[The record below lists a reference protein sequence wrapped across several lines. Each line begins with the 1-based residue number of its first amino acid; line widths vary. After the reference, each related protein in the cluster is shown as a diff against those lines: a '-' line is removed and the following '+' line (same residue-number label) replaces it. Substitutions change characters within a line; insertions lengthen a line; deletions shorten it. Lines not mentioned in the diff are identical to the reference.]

1 MGVADD
7 PVPDAPISGL
17 SHVQFRVADLGVS
30 TRWYRAALGL
40 VPMAED
46 HDLGYVALRHPG
58 SGVVV
63 VLTSVPGPPGGP
75 GSTGPGSVDHLA
87 FAVPDRDALAEW
99 AAHLMAVGINH
110 AGVVLEDGRPS
121 LQLRDPDGTAI
132 ELVTG
137 RRPAPV

>member
-30 TRWYRAALGL
+30 ARWYRAALGL

-63 VLTSVPGPPGGP
+63 VLTSVPGPPG
-75 GSTGPGSVDHLA
+75 GPGSVDHLA

>member
-75 GSTGPGSVDHLA
+75 GPTGPGSVDHLA